1 MKLSVVYVHHII
13 PGDMNRVSDNS
24 WRLNDGARL
33 SESALSGRQLHSITE
48 VYHHDETLI

>member
-13 PGDMNRVSDNS
+13 PGDKKRASDNS
-24 WRLNDGARL
+24 WRLNDGACL
-33 SESALSGRQLHSITE
+33 SESALSGRQLHSVTE